1 MPPTERGG
9 VAIVKNSFWRK
20 VALLQNVPTQALPRT
35 SSRMSYPI
43 EGVVKPTILVVD
55 DTPDNLS
62 LMRELLRKDYQ
73 VQLAN
78 GGERALKLAAMQPQP
93 DLILL
98 DIMMPVMDGYE
109 VCRRLKADAATRDIP
124 VVFLTAKAD
133 VEDEKRGLE
142 LGAVDYITKPISP
155 PVVLARVKIHLALK
169 AHADFL
175 RDKSDF
181 LEAEVSK
188 RTREVLAIQ
197 DVTILAMAT
206 LAETRD
212 LDTGNHIRRTQH
224 YVKALAEKLRT
235 HPRFASVL
243 TDNYIQ
249 MLFKSAPL
257 HDIGKVGIP
266 DRILLKPER
275 LTPEEFEIMKTHTT
289 LGRDAIEHAEI
300 QLGMPVEFLSTAKEI
315 ALSHQEKWDGS
326 GYPQGLAGEA
336 IPLSARLMA
345 VADVYD
351 ALISRRVYKNSV
363 PHEQAV
369 AIIQEGRGV
378 HFDPDITDA
387 FVELQESFRAIAAR
401 FADSDD
407 DMSLKQAQINSL
419 VGA

>member
-1 MPPTERGG
+1 MPPKECGG

-20 VALLQNVPTQALPRT
+20 VVLLQNVLTQALPRT

-235 HPRFASVL
+235 HPRFAGVL

-266 DRILLKPER
+266 DRILLKPGR

-407 DMSLKQAQINSL
+407 EMSRKQAQINSL